1 MQTTLNISYDQSAS
15 YVLDELAMHQ
25 FWFTSALVFA
35 KIDDGVVDHT
45 HPCLIVSDYTYD
57 HFDMLNRY
65 LKIESFNHVDLYVTL
80 NERDERGDFRIAHYT
95 MSYDA
100 FRHVF
105 TDTAPGKTMTRL
117 STLRTTP
124 TEREA
129 DSYLVQALRGGTVY
143 VLTLERS
150 TFVFYRQAEL
160 IHYLKQSD
168 VDAASLGTLDL
179 VAVKPVE
186 DVAAHIERLRVVPS
200 DYTFIRA

>member
-1 MQTTLNISYDQSAS
+1 MQATLNIHYDQSAD

-25 FWFTSALVFA
+25 FWFTSAFVFA
-35 KIDDGVVDHT
+35 KIDDDVIDKT

-57 HFDMLNRY
+57 LFELLDHY
-65 LKIESFNHVDLYVTL
+65 LEAKQFNHVDFYVTL
-80 NERDERGDFRIAHYT
+80 NERDDRGDFRIAHYT

-105 TDTAPGKTMTRL
+105 QDTAPGKTMTRL
-117 STLRTTP
+117 SALRATP

-160 IHYLKQSD
+160 IHYLKQSNL
-168 VDAASLGTLDL
+168 DAASLETLDL

-186 DVAAHIERLRVVPS
+186 DVAADIERLRVLPG
-200 DYTFIRA
+200 DYTFILA